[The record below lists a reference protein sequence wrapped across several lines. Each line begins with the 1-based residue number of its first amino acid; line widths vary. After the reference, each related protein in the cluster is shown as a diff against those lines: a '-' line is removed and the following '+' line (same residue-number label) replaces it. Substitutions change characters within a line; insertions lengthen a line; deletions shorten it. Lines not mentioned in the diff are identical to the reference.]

1 MPTTGRYP
9 LIQLNSIYLTTNG
22 MAGGKPCKTR
32 VDGLKRLFK
41 DVSIQ
46 VIKSLNGTPYYQL
59 SDVQAGLPIDI
70 TIDSLEQDVFD
81 DIKGAIDD
89 FLNDPSTPITLSVT
103 GAPYGDFTSL
113 DIGPAEE
120 PYDIDSEFIN
130 TRVKNFVLHLI
141 TT

>member
-1 MPTTGRYP
+1 
-9 LIQLNSIYLTTNG
+9 
-22 MAGGKPCKTR
+22 